1 MFRVNSWIVQVNSRV
16 SLLHGFQTCE
26 HVEQTVD
33 DVWQIY
39 AGDVEL
45 QTEAH
50 SSRWDIVEAGDTSA
64 MIYPSIGVTIRS
76 QVVGCVFDTIA
87 SLYKVLTLGL
97 DRFLSTDNQV
107 ITKSAPK
114 QVMHPQFA
122 WVHNRWSFDRTK
134 LVVST

>member
-1 MFRVNSWIVQVNSRV
+1 
-16 SLLHGFQTCE
+16 
-26 HVEQTVD
+26 
-33 DVWQIY
+33 
-39 AGDVEL
+39 
-45 QTEAH
+45 
-50 SSRWDIVEAGDTSA
+50 VEAGDTSA

-122 WVHNRWSFDRTK
+122 WVHNR
-134 LVVST
+134 